1 MRWTNTVLIVASL
14 LYTSCDLIEPEFDNV
29 LDIQNNV
36 PPALLFS
43 PEEYTASAGEEV
55 AVDLYALEVENVAA
69 LQAQILYD
77 KDRLE
82 IVSIGPGTFFDS
94 SDSPLF
100 VTDSSNPGSLDLY
113 SVFLGSSKE
122 VSGTGDLATIVFR
135 VIAAGD
141 AYLEVSGDSELLNRD
156 SQPIALKSLGIGVIR
171 AQ

>member
-1 MRWTNTVLIVASL
+1 MRWTNTVLIIASL

-29 LDIQNNV
+29 LDIQNND

-82 IVSIGPGTFFDS
+82 SGSIGPGRVFDR
-94 SDSPLF
+94 
-100 VTDSSNPGSLDLY
+100 SLMHL
-113 SVFLGSSKE
+113 
-122 VSGTGDLATIVFR
+122 
-135 VIAAGD
+135 
-141 AYLEVSGDSELLNRD
+141 
-156 SQPIALKSLGIGVIR
+156 
-171 AQ
+171 

>member
-1 MRWTNTVLIVASL
+1 LIVASL

-29 LDIQNNV
+29 LDIQNND

-43 PEEYTASAGEEV
+43 PKEYTASAGEEV

-100 VTDSSNPGSLDLY
+100 VTDSSNPGRLDLY